1 MGFDGLFSL
10 TNLWRL
16 LEGLGLT
23 IYISFVAIFFSA
35 IFGTLMGI
43 AMTSKNR
50 LIRYFCQI
58 YLEIVRVT
66 PLLALLFVSY
76 FGLAKWFN
84 LHLNSELVCIIVFIF
99 WGTAE
104 MGDLVRGAITS
115 IDRHQSESALALGL
129 SKAQTFRYI
138 LLPLSVKCALP
149 SVINLFTR
157 MVKTSSLAMLIGT
170 LEVIKVG
177 QQIIET
183 SLFAMPTASF
193 WIYGLIMLMYFVIC
207 YPLSWFAG
215 RLEKKN

>member
-84 LHLNSELVCIIVFIF
+84 LHLNSELVCIFVFIF

-138 LLPLSVKCALP
+138 LLPLSVKRALP
-149 SVINLFTR
+149 PVINLFTR

>member
-1 MGFDGLFSL
+1 MGFDDLFSL

>member
-84 LHLNSELVCIIVFIF
+84 LHLNSELVCIFVFIF

-138 LLPLSVKCALP
+138 LLPLSVKRALP

-157 MVKTSSLAMLIGT
+157 MVKTSSLAMLIGM

-207 YPLSWFAG
+207 YPLSWSAG
-215 RLEKKN
+215 HLEKKN

>member
-23 IYISFVAIFFSA
+23 IYISFVAIFFST